1 MVKMAGREERHEDNQ
16 SEGVF
21 LAALQMVSGIGQ
33 SRLKAL
39 VHHFGSA
46 RQAWQACRRD
56 LLLSRCL
63 DEATCNNLYKQREKI
78 DVELL
83 AADWRKAGIGICLLE
98 DPAYPGLLKNI
109 FDPPLALYYRGQLP
123 SDNTGIAIVG
133 TRRASVYG
141 KNAAEMFASRLAAA
155 GLRIISGAARG
166 IDTAAHRG
174 AMQQGKTLA
183 VLGCGVDVAYPP
195 ENARLLR
202 VIAET
207 GAVVSEYPPGTP
219 PHKSYFPARNRII
232 SGLSRAVMVIEAGE
246 KSGALITVDFALEQG
261 RDVYAVPGSIFSA
274 ASAGTHRL
282 IKQGAKLVDSVED
295 VLEDCGILPVK
306 PPEPEPLTDEEQIL
320 IRYIGYD
327 RSSSLEE
334 IVVQSHLP
342 ASEVSC
348 LLLQLELRGLIA
360 SLPGSCY
367 VRTAQEG
374 RR

>member
-1 MVKMAGREERHEDNQ
+1 MVKMEREEVWGKNE
-16 SEGVF
+16 SEGIF
-21 LAALQMVSGIGQ
+21 LAVLQMVSGIGQ
-33 SRLKAL
+33 ARIKAL
-39 VHHFGSA
+39 THHFGSA
-46 RQAWQACRRD
+46 RQAWQASRRD
-56 LLLSRCL
+56 LFLSQCL
-63 DEATCNNLYKQREKI
+63 DETTCNNLYKQREKI
-78 DVELL
+78 DIELL
-83 AADWRKAGIGICLLE
+83 ATGWRKAGIRICLLT
-98 DPAYPGLLKNI
+98 DPAYPQLLKNI

-123 SDNTGIAIVG
+123 QDNDSIAIVG
-133 TRRASVYG
+133 TRRSSIYG
-141 KNAAEMFASRLAAA
+141 KNAAELFGSRLAAA
-155 GLRIISGAARG
+155 GLLIISGAARG

-195 ENARLLR
+195 ENAKLLR
-202 VIAET
+202 AIAET

-261 RDVYAVPGSIFSA
+261 RDVYAVPGSIFSGV
-274 ASAGTHRL
+274 SAGTHRL

-295 VLEDCGILPVK
+295 VLEDYEIIPVK
-306 PPEPEPLTDEEQIL
+306 PPDPEQLTGDEQTV

-327 RSSSLEE
+327 RSSSSEE

-360 SLPGSCY
+360 SLPGNCY

-374 RR
+374 HR